1 MALAKKSA
9 MKSAMKAMKTMKAMK
24 VMKTKRVSKV
34 AKGSHAKAMVF
45 RGSKV
50 KTSGG
55 LKKDGLTKNKHG
67 KVVSK
72 KASANGRR
80 AFQHIRRWNQCV
92 VKARKELNIKGFCA
106 VNGRGQGKALY
117 AKAKALYNA

>member
-1 MALAKKSA
+1 MG
-9 MKSAMKAMKTMKAMK
+9 AMKAMKAIKSMKA
-24 VMKTKRVSKV
+24 KRVSKI
-34 AKGSHAKAMVF
+34 AKGRFAKTLVF
-45 RGSKV
+45 RGSKA

-55 LKKDGLTKNKHG
+55 LKKDGLMKNKNG

-72 KASANGRR
+72 RANANGKR
-80 AFQHIRRWNQCV
+80 AYQRIRRWTQCV
-92 VKARKELNIKGFCA
+92 TGARKELNIKGFCA

>member
-1 MALAKKSA
+1 
-9 MKSAMKAMKTMKAMK
+9 MKSTMKTKS
-24 VMKTKRVSKV
+24 MKTKRVSKV
-34 AKGSHAKAMVF
+34 AKGRYAKSMVF
-45 RGSKV
+45 RGSKA

-55 LKKDGLTKNKHG
+55 LKKDGLMKNKHG

-72 KASANGRR
+72 KANASGKR
-80 AFQHIRRWNQCV
+80 AFNHIRRWISCV
-92 VKARKELNIKGFCA
+92 QKARKELNIKGFCA